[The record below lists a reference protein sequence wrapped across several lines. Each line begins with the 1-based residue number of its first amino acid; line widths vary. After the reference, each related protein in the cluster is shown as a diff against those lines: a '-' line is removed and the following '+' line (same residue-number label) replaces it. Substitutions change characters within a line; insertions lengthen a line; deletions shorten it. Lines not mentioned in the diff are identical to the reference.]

1 MSAKRVLLICPD
13 ILPLPGLPT
22 TGAGLRAWG
31 IGQGLEACGHEVVYS
46 LPAMCLHRG
55 YEVPQPYA
63 EHTWDYANVA
73 EIVRRTNPDVVVFSH
88 WPSVQLEDRLDR
100 PTVLDLH
107 GPHMLEREMQGFGD
121 RSSNAWHKVQALR
134 KADFFTCAGDKQRAY
149 FLGWLMAAGIPVNA
163 KTIAT
168 IPVALSP
175 SMPAHRWT
183 GGEPIFVYGGVFLP
197 WQDPSAGLQA
207 LVRAMESHQ
216 LGRLHFYGGSHP
228 MYEIKQDQHFQ
239 AVVAE
244 ISRSERVVHM
254 GYVSHERLIDDY
266 CRAHVALDVMAYNPE
281 RELAFTTRTVE
292 YLWCGLPVIYQDYSE
307 LSPLIREYEAGWVVD
322 PADRAQL
329 ESAVL
334 QALTDPAE
342 VRRRGQNA
350 QQLVRERLVWDR
362 AIKPLDAY
370 CRAPWQSE
378 PLTMPVWSRNPKG
391 LRTLWREVGQNM
403 RDLGPRSVIY
413 FGMRYLR
420 NQLRFL
426 RE

>member
-1 MSAKRVLLICPD
+1 
-13 ILPLPGLPT
+13 
-22 TGAGLRAWG
+22 
-31 IGQGLEACGHEVVYS
+31 
-46 LPAMCLHRG
+46 MCLHHG
-55 YEVPQPYA
+55 YEVPRHYA
-63 EHTWDYANVA
+63 EHSWDYTNVA

-88 WPSVQLEDRLDR
+88 WPSVQVENRLDR

-107 GPHMLEREMQGFGD
+107 GPHMLEREMQGFGN
-121 RSSNAWHKVQALR
+121 RTSNAWHKVQALR
-134 KADFFTCAGDKQRAY
+134 KVDFFTCAGNKQRAY
-149 FLGWLMAAGIPVNA
+149 FLGWLMAAGVPVKA
-163 KTIAT
+163 STIAT

-175 SMPAHRWT
+175 TVPTHHWID
-183 GGEPIFVYGGVFLP
+183 GEPIFVYGGVFLP
-197 WQDPSAGLQA
+197 WQDPTAGLRA
-207 LVRAMESHQ
+207 LVRSMESRDFGQ
-216 LGRLHFYGGSHP
+216 LHLFGGSHP
-228 MYEIKQDQHFQ
+228 LYEIRQSEQFRM
-239 AVVAE
+239 VADE
-244 ISRSERVVHM
+244 ISRCERVKYM
-254 GYVSHERLIDDY
+254 GYVPHERLIENY
-266 CRAHVALDVMAYNPE
+266 CQAHVALDVMAYNPE

-322 PADRAQL
+322 PSDLTQL
-329 ESAVL
+329 ESAVE

-342 VRRRGQNA
+342 VRRRGHNA

-362 AIKPLDAY
+362 AIEPLDAY

-378 PLTMPVWSRNPKG
+378 PLPMPVWSRNPKG

-403 RDLGPRSVIY
+403 RDLGLRSVVY